1 MKRTEWFNRTFP
13 PIADNGLLPGIIER
27 IEGTPA
33 RLRYKLAN
41 RDGEIINKLHE
52 GKWTIKKE
60 VVHLIILEDLWKTR
74 IKQFAEDTE
83 ELHPADLTNRATHES
98 ELDQLP
104 LRHLLDLFE
113 NDRKDLVVQLRAL
126 DEASLLHSS
135 LHPRLKQPMR
145 AIDMANFVAEH
156 DDHHLAQI
164 TALLAE

>member
-33 RLRYKLAN
+33 RLRYKLTN
-41 RDGEIINKLHE
+41 RDHRIIDKLHE

-60 VVHLIILEDLWKTR
+60 IVHLIILEDLWKAR
-74 IKQFAEDTE
+74 IKQFAAGVE
-83 ELHPADLTNRATHES
+83 ELKPADLTNKATHES

-104 LRHLLDLFE
+104 LPHLLDLFE
-113 NDRKDLVVQLRAL
+113 HTRSELVVQLRAL
-126 DEASLLHSS
+126 DEAFLLRSS

-164 TALLAE
+164 TALLLV